1 MKLDEKIDQVA
12 YKMGEKIDTVAYKQS
27 HALSQMGEK
36 IDMVAYKQSH
46 VLSQASQQKV
56 ETGALFFITG
66 GGAPLFCG
74 FFVSPRIALT
84 VNHSDMF
91 NTAAGRAAFATILGC
106 CPTLP
111 PRTLEFELV
120 STDDVFD
127 FSVLRLKAG
136 QEDAPAFFDIP
147 SYGAVVPGVDLG
159 LVTMNIGSSVALGA
173 PPQISQHRVS
183 VSGLDRDGFFLY
195 DGASTWRGDSG
206 GALLFE
212 EGFVVGLHLEVVD
225 DKPTLSSGMPQHRH
239 YGSKGGGTLKA
250 LSKDVAAVS
259 DAVERVSE
267 AASSS
272 SKVCRALLLTH
283 PRVLDAVA
291 AAGGEGA
298 PAGGGGGGAS

>member
-1 MKLDEKIDQVA
+1 MKLDEK
-12 YKMGEKIDTVAYKQS
+12 MS

-36 IDMVAYKQSH
+36 IDLVVYKQSH
-46 VLSQASQQKV
+46 VLSRASQHKV
-56 ETGALFFITG
+56 EAGALFYITG

-91 NTAAGRAAFATILGC
+91 NTAAGRAAATTILGC
-106 CPTLP
+106 CPTLLP

-120 STDDVFD
+120 STDALFD

-159 LVTMNIGSSVALGA
+159 LVTMSIGSGVALGP
-173 PPQISQHRVS
+173 PPQISQHRVN

-212 EGFVVGLHLEVVD
+212 EGYVVGLHLEVVD
-225 DKPTLSSGMPQHRH
+225 DKPELPSGVNPRH
-239 YGSKGGGTLKA
+239 FGGKGGGTLKA
-250 LSKDVAAVS
+250 LSKDVAAFS
-259 DAVERVSE
+259 DAIDRVSE
-267 AASSS
+267 AAGSS

-283 PRVLDAVA
+283 PRVLDAVKA
-291 AAGGEGA
+291 AEWEGRA
-298 PAGGGGGGAS
+298 PAVGGGGGAGGGE

>member
-1 MKLDEKIDQVA
+1 VKLDEKIDLVA
-12 YKMGEKIDTVAYKQS
+12 SKQS
-27 HALSQMGEK
+27 LALRQMGEK
-36 IDMVAYKQSH
+36 IDMVTYKQSH
-46 VLSQASQQKV
+46 VLSKASQQKV
-56 ETGALFFITG
+56 ETGALFYIIG
-66 GGAPLFCG
+66 GGAPMFCG

-84 VNHSDMF
+84 VNHSPMF
-91 NTAAGRAAFATILGC
+91 NTAAGRAASSTILGC
-106 CPTLP
+106 CPTLLP
-111 PRTLEFELV
+111 PRALEFELV
-120 STDDVFD
+120 STDAAFD

-147 SYGAVVPGVDLG
+147 SYGAVVTGVDLG
-159 LVTMNIGSSVALGA
+159 LVTMSIGSGAALEA

-212 EGFVVGLHLEVVD
+212 EGSVVGLHLEVVD
-225 DKPTLSSGMPQHRH
+225 DKPALPFGIPQPRH
-239 YGSKGGGTLKA
+239 YKGGGTLRA
-250 LSKDVAAVS
+250 LGKDVAAVS

-283 PRVLDAVA
+283 PRVLMAVG
-291 AAGGEGA
+291 AAGGGGRA
-298 PAGGGGGGAS
+298 PAGGGGGGAF